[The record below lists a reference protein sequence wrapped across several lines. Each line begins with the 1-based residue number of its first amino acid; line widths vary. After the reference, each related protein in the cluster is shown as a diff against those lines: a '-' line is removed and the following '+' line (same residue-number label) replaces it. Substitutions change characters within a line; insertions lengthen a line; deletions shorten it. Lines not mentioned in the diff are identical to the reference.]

1 MEGLSF
7 CLFSNVT
14 SPELKELIH
23 TMLQNAATVLKR
35 TPQPLPTVPMPPA
48 KPVSTPLP
56 GMPPIQAPQVS
67 KKKNSATQ
75 LCVRKNLQNVVHFSA

>member
-67 KKKNSATQ
+67 KKSSATQ